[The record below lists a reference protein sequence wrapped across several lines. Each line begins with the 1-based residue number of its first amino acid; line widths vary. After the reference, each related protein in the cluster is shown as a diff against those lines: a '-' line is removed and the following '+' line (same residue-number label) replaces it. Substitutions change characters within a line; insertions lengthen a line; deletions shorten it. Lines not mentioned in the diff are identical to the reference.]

1 MGEPYVFSH
10 VSSSSREAFPSSR
23 LSGGVL
29 RARCVSPRLLNIY
42 IYIYIYD
49 MYYYYY
55 YYYCCSSSS
64 YYHYT
69 YIYIYIDKD
78 LSLSLYIYIYIYT
91 HLLLYFSQIGCI
103 LDWSSEAA
111 RVRCHLRRVYQQFC
125 QQKSGSMR
133 KPLAFYNSLCR
144 KNA

>member
-1 MGEPYVFSH
+1 MICIIIIIIIIV
-10 VSSSSREAFPSSR
+10 
-23 LSGGVL
+23 VL
-29 RARCVSPRLLNIY
+29 LLLI
-42 IYIYIYD
+42 III
-49 MYYYYY
+49 
-55 YYYCCSSSS
+55 
-64 YYHYT
+64 HI